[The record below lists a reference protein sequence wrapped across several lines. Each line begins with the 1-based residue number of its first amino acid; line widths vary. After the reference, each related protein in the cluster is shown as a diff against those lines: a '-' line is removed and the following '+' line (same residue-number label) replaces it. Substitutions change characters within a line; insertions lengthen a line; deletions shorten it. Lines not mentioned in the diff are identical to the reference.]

1 MYLEMHLSLVNDTD
15 LHLYIEFKLLKQR
28 SLFDYSFI
36 SNFWIDDLRVD
47 PESGLLSYPLL
58 PMFRF
63 VWETWGCWDVRSD
76 SGRETVSFTGTS
88 FFLLNFTPKNY
99 QQNRN
104 FIKNNNNNPI
114 NDQQTRNC
122 KGNNNNINNR
132 MYVLTLKNF
141 HNDINICT
149 FF

>member
-1 MYLEMHLSLVNDTD
+1 M
-15 LHLYIEFKLLKQR
+15 
-28 SLFDYSFI
+28 
-36 SNFWIDDLRVD
+36 
-47 PESGLLSYPLL
+47 
-58 PMFRF
+58 
-63 VWETWGCWDVRSD
+63 
-76 SGRETVSFTGTS
+76 SFTGTS

-149 FF
+149 FL